1 VPRGDPRSPSSPATS
16 PTPRPKQP
24 PVPRGAPPATFLA
37 GYVPD
42 AEAEAASHAPRGS
55 PATFLPG
62 NVPDDEPEAAPRS
75 ALPPLRHQSRL
86 GRRGATA
93 SRLRPL
99 RQHRPRR
106 RPGFHKQSP
115 RNKSS
120 GPVDS
125 RRSAHQRNSC
135 FNLRCFGSDS
145 DASRRGA
152 GSWELISGGG
162 RHRASDRKPS

>member
-1 VPRGDPRSPSSPATS
+1 VIFGFIIFFIAEKINPGPKPPPVPRGDPRSPSSPATS

-86 GRRGATA
+86 RPRGATA
-93 SRLRPL
+93 SSPSAPATSSPAASSPTPTGLPQTIPQEQVIRP
-99 RQHRPRR
+99 
-106 RPGFHKQSP
+106 
-115 RNKSS
+115 
-120 GPVDS
+120 
-125 RRSAHQRNSC
+125 C
-135 FNLRCFGSDS
+135 
-145 DASRRGA
+145 
-152 GSWELISGGG
+152 
-162 RHRASDRKPS
+162 